1 MAGVLEQIFGPQKQ
15 LVRRHRVGQ
24 ADPRTLELQ
33 EAKAILAEIFCINIS
48 EVEEMIQ
55 NRFEAACIEDI
66 DPKEDGLWPR
76 EFWLE
81 G

>member
-15 LVRRHRVGQ
+15 LVRCQCVGQ
-24 ADPRTLELQ
+24 ADTRALELQ
-33 EAKAILAEIFCINIS
+33 EAKTILAEIFCITIS

-55 NRFEAACIEDI
+55 NRFDAACIEDI
-66 DPKEDGLWPR
+66 GSKEDGLWPR

-81 G
+81 M